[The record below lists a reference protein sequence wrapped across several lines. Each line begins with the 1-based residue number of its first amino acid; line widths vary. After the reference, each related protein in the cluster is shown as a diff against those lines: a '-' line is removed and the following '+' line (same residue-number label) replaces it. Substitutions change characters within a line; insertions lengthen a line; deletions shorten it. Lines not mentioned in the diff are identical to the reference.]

1 MTVHK
6 VDLTGDYET
15 TVYDAARRL
24 LAECADPGDRVE
36 TRRNGILSMSG
47 VIGELA
53 KLQVVFAATGPRL
66 VRYKGCISGSLAA
79 KTAQPV
85 DPGLPAHESAPD
97 GGFPA

>member
-1 MTVHK
+1 MNIHK
-6 VDLTGDYET
+6 VNLTGDYET

-24 LAECADPGDRVE
+24 LAAGADPCDRVE
-36 TRRNGILSMSG
+36 TRRHGILSMSG

-66 VRYKGCISGSLAA
+66 VRHKGCILAPLAA
-79 KTAQPV
+79 KKARRV